1 MHLFLL
7 ILFLAVC
14 IIYYS
19 KICFRTWVNPV
30 AIFFMPWLLLL
41 LLFELRVYSINE
53 PSFEIVYVVLLSFA
67 MFVIGFEIFLFNRK
81 PQQKPVDFNRLID
94 MNKRR
99 LQWMIIGL
107 TAVSV
112 AANLIMLMRLI
123 EAEGSIA
130 RIIATAALVRTKMV
144 KGELDVVSV
153 YGYFASV
160 SLAAIILSG
169 VYATRYGIFKLYSLV
184 SFIPILIF
192 SFIYMGRSELIWAV
206 LLYFNVYLLAYYIT
220 GRKLFTKKR
229 MIVYGLLMVAMIYLI
244 NIVSFFRGGGQIL
257 LHYKEYL
264 RYEEPDNSLM
274 RILYSN
280 YIYVV
285 SPLPALDVFLE
296 QSDSPLIMGGKS
308 FRPLIFFAEA
318 KHKNPY
324 YPFVRIPI
332 PVNVYTYLGDAYM
345 DFGMAGLI
353 LIPFVL
359 GVGSAVWYR
368 RFLLK
373 PDIFHLAV
381 LVILFTQLEYSIFY
395 SMLASGNV
403 WISIFA
409 LILLRYFF
417 KTGEP
422 DAHPQNIPAK

>member
-7 ILFLAVC
+7 ILFLVVC
-14 IIYYS
+14 IVYYS
-19 KICFRTWVNPV
+19 KSYLRTWVNPV
-30 AIFFMPWLLLL
+30 AMFFLPWLLLL
-41 LLFELRVYSINE
+41 LLFELRIYTIHE
-53 PSFEIVYVVLLSFA
+53 PSFEIVYIVLFSFA
-67 MFVIGFEIFLFNRK
+67 MFLIGFEIFLFNRK
-81 PQQKPVDFNRLID
+81 PQQKRFDFNRLID
-94 MNKRR
+94 INKQR

-107 TAVSV
+107 TAVSLT
-112 AANLIMLMRLI
+112 ANLIMLMRLI
-123 EAEGSIA
+123 EAEGSIT

-144 KGELDVVSV
+144 KGELNVVSV
-153 YGYFASV
+153 YGYFAAV

-169 VYATRYGIFKLYSLV
+169 VYATRFGIFKLYSLV

-220 GRKLFTKKR
+220 GRKLFTQKR
-229 MIVYGLLMVAMIYLI
+229 IILYGLLMVGLLYLI

-257 LHYKEYL
+257 LHYKEHL
-264 RYEEPDNSLM
+264 KYEEPDNSLL

-285 SPLPALDVFLE
+285 SPLPALDVFLQ
-296 QSDSPLIMGGKS
+296 QSDSPLVMGGKS
-308 FRPLIFFAEA
+308 FRPLIFFAESR
-318 KHKNPY
+318 HKNPY
-324 YPFVRIPI
+324 YPFVRIPM
-332 PVNVYTYLGDAYM
+332 PVNAYTYLGDAYM
-345 DFGMAGLI
+345 DFGMAGII

-368 RFLLK
+368 KFLQE

-381 LVILFTQLEYSIFY
+381 LAILFVQLEYSIFY

-409 LILLRYFF
+409 LILLRFFF
-417 KTGEP
+417 KTDEP
-422 DAHPQNIPAK
+422 DIHLPSIPAK